1 MRAVKESFLE
11 EAETFG
17 PSRQAGLGH
26 LKVVRKAISFDG

>member
-17 PSRQAGLGH
+17 ASRQAGLRQ
-26 LKVVRKAISFDG
+26 LKMVRKAISFDG